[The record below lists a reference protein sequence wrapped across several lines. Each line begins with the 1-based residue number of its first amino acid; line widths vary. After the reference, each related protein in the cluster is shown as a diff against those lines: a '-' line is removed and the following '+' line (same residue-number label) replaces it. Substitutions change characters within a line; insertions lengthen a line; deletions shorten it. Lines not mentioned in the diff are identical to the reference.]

1 MAKLKTVIKLFYF
14 SFYVSAVAFGGG
26 FIVLKLL
33 REVFVKKLTWVA
45 DAEMDDYTAVA
56 QASPGSIALNVSIL
70 VGLKTAGFLGML
82 ATVIGSVIPPFA
94 VITGLYYFYDAVKGL
109 AFFSALMRGMQAGVA
124 GVILCLIL
132 DTVESTV
139 SKKNAFEIILLS
151 ISFFVSL
158 ICSFF
163 FEVNV
168 VIYMIIT
175 SAILGVGFSYL
186 CYFKQIK
193 RGNK

>member
-1 MAKLKTVIKLFYF
+1 M
-14 SFYVSAVAFGGG
+14 AFGGG
-26 FIVLKLL
+26 FIALKLL

-109 AFFSALMRGMQAGVA
+109 AFFFRFNEGYASRG
-124 GVILCLIL
+124 C
-132 DTVESTV
+132 
-139 SKKNAFEIILLS
+139 
-151 ISFFVSL
+151 
-158 ICSFF
+158 
-163 FEVNV
+163 
-168 VIYMIIT
+168 
-175 SAILGVGFSYL
+175 
-186 CYFKQIK
+186 
-193 RGNK
+193 RGNTMPYFRYSRKHGVEKECV